1 MLTVSWFYETFV
13 HVLHEWTFMVLA
25 GSFFIV
31 TWMLKTGGIYLTG
44 FQKFKKCVFLTLLSN
59 LIFWVGLFTVL
70 FFKFKPFAS
79 VQEFIGI
86 VTGAAVGLDI
96 LFVTIFSRRTSWLNG
111 ILGILLADSLIIV
124 SISLFFA
131 FQFYL
136 LA

>member
-1 MLTVSWFYETFV
+1 MLTVSWFYETFD
-13 HVLHEWTFMVLA
+13 HMLHEWPFMVLA

-59 LIFWVGLFTVL
+59 LIFFGGLFTML
-70 FFKFKPFAS
+70 FLKFKPFTS

-86 VTGAAVGLDI
+86 LTGAAVGLDI
-96 LFVTIFSRRTSWLNG
+96 LFVTIFSRKTSWLSG
-111 ILGILLADSLIIV
+111 VLGILLADTLIIASV
-124 SISLFFA
+124 SLFFA
-131 FQFYL
+131 LQFYL